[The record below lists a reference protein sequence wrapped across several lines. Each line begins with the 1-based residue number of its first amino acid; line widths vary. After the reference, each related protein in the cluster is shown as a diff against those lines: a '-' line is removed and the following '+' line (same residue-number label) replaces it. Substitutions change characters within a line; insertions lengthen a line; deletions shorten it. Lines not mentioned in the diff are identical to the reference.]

1 MAYRMWVSAIGTGL
15 IIAGKP
21 VPLVAVSVA
30 RMGAAVLVRA
40 LKGGDYLANQWQ
52 GPWVSLGITD
62 DPTFGRLGH
71 SSGGGGPGESPTST
85 DSPPVLHQQ
94 GPLTLD
100 KQGQPVPV
108 VVPAASNSAH
118 GGGRSG
124 AKPRYCPRGY
134 YWDRARKK
142 CMPLEG
148 PNDYRRF
155 KRRYRRKG

>member
-1 MAYRMWVSAIGTGL
+1 MYEMSYAPLETSYRHRPLTQEQKALVFLGSTMVTPFGWWVFGATRGASALWKIRQAL
-15 IIAGKP
+15 LA
-21 VPLVAVSVA
+21 ASV
-30 RMGAAVLVRA
+30 
-40 LKGGDYLANQWQ
+40 
-52 GPWVSLGITD
+52 I
-62 DPTFGRLGH
+62 